1 MIKDN
6 RMNKNHKSSEYID
19 LISGKMNTERSPAVF
34 RWVQRRL
41 IIEES
46 NNKNVYTPKARIPN
60 VIPAQNYENC
70 TINTNIIDFDSNL
83 LSKIN
88 VNGKS
93 ENNNLIEYEINNK
106 NNLVGNNFVEK
117 KDVMPAECAVSNII
131 ANNRISKIIYDENA
145 DENTL
150 VCSENKIVEICTPET
165 EKLEK
170 CAFDVACNGFNM
182 LDCDSSVHR
191 SAFFRKDGP

>member
-1 MIKDN
+1 MVQDN
-6 RMNKNHKSSEYID
+6 RMKKNYESNEFID

-46 NNKNVYTPKARIPN
+46 NNKNAYTHIARLMN
-60 VIPAQNYENC
+60 VMTTQTHENC
-70 TINTNIIDFDSNL
+70 IINTNIIDFDSNL
-83 LSKIN
+83 LSKII
-88 VNGKS
+88 VNGKN
-93 ENNNLIEYEINNK
+93 ENNKLVDYEIDDK
-106 NNLVGNNFVEK
+106 TNLAGNNFVEK
-117 KDVMPAECAVSNII
+117 KDEMPAECAVSNMI

-150 VCSENKIVEICTPET
+150 VCKENKINEFCTPET

-170 CAFDVACNGFNM
+170 CAYDVACN
-182 LDCDSSVHR
+182 
-191 SAFFRKDGP
+191 